1 MRSNTDY
8 GELNIYMWNKRR
20 HEKIISRKLDRKWQG
35 RLLITPVVLVALNYS
50 RNDIYMT
57 MALPSTTTNEA
68 CAADDEMNEGDAE
81 LLTVLELLIPYAK
94 APLLPISHTFVF
106 GVGYTR
112 NRIEIF
118 DSLNVY
124 SLAG

>member
-1 MRSNTDY
+1 
-8 GELNIYMWNKRR
+8 
-20 HEKIISRKLDRKWQG
+20 
-35 RLLITPVVLVALNYS
+35 
-50 RNDIYMT
+50 MT
-57 MALPSTTTNEA
+57 MALPLTTTNEA

-81 LLTVLELLIPYAK
+81 LLTVLELLIPVRKSSSSYLFRI
-94 APLLPISHTFVF
+94 LLCLELGTS
-106 GVGYTR
+106 